1 MLYWEQLLQVEGA
14 EITEALKLRPV
25 KRAASK
31 DPTVTELRRAG
42 SNGSKM
48 NIAILGDGTDDMA
61 LFNGLNWN
69 GAYLGMFESRDG
81 VLQLRRTYANTSGF
95 SRCQAGNSSARIVS
109 GFPTSMEKR
118 LRPDR
123 LQPRELGLP
132 TPRNPPLQ
140 RSILA
145 LGS

>member
-14 EITEALKLRPV
+14 EITEALKPRPV

-95 SRCQAGNSSARIVS
+95 S
-109 GFPTSMEKR
+109 P
-118 LRPDR
+118 
-123 LQPRELGLP
+123 LP
-132 TPRNPPLQ
+132 GWELQ
-140 RSILA
+140 RKDRFWVSNVDGKTA
-145 LGS
+145 AT